1 MVSRLAQLPTRI
13 LCKIGAAPGLMRLRR
28 GAPVI
33 LMYHGV
39 TADEGRGLVNHSGK
53 HVNIDLFRRQ
63 LQMLSRCR
71 RVAPLAVLVQALQ
84 RHEDVSGMVALTF
97 DDGYLNNV
105 ECAAPVLIDLKLPAT
120 FFLTTGF
127 IGAARWAW
135 VDRLEA
141 ALHAAAKGQFRISL
155 LDERVQLDA
164 MMQRVELLRS
174 IKVVLKRM
182 SWDAAEASVR
192 ELETQLRVEP
202 TEPWGIYRFMSW
214 DHARQLVGA
223 GFEVGAH
230 TVNHALLSRMPL
242 AEAAHEISASREHIV
257 AEVGSCSATFCYP
270 NGKRTDYTQEVME
283 ICRRQFTAALSTELG
298 AARSDELYELRRVPV
313 DAATIEDRLASL
325 VVQAA

>member
-1 MVSRLAQLPTRI
+1 MVSRFARLPTRI
-13 LCKIGAAPGLMRLRR
+13 LCKIGAAPGLMRVTR

-39 TADEGRGLVNHSGK
+39 TPDAGRGLVNQSGK

-63 LQMLSRCR
+63 LRMLSRHR
-71 RVAPLAVLVQALQ
+71 RVVPLTALVEAL
-84 RHEDVSGMVALTF
+84 RRDKEVSGMVALTF

-105 ECAAPVLIDLKLPAT
+105 ECAAPVLVDLKLPAT

-127 IGAARWAW
+127 IGTGRWAW

-141 ALHAAAKGQFRISL
+141 ALHAAAPGKFRISL
-155 LDERVQLDA
+155 LGERVQLDG
-164 MMQRVELLRS
+164 MVQRTDLLRS
-174 IKVVLKRM
+174 IKIVLKRM
-182 SWDAAEASVR
+182 SWDAAEAGVR
-192 ELETQLRVEP
+192 ELEAELRVEP
-202 TEPWGIYRFMSW
+202 TQPWGVYRFMSW
-214 DHARQLVGA
+214 DHARQLVKA

-242 AEAAHEISASREHIV
+242 AEAEHEITASRERIV

-313 DAATIEDRLASL
+313 DAGTIEDRLASL